1 MNRTLLLA
9 FILNRALFAVT
20 PDPDAVPL
28 FFVPNRGQAAP
39 KVRFMVKGSGLTAH
53 FLPGEIE
60 LRAGGVKVTMR
71 FEGAN
76 PNHRVEGDGRL
87 PGHANFLTGSE
98 TNWRVNLP
106 LYGSVVYRELY
117 PGIDMEYG
125 GAGRNLKSEFLVAA
139 GAAPSQI
146 RVRYL
151 GAGSPSVDADGSLV
165 VPVAGIALRE
175 RAPLVYQERSGV
187 KEFIAGKFL
196 VRGDGTVGF
205 RLGEYDRTL
214 PLRIDPV
221 LSYSTL
227 LGGSGFD
234 SALALAVDSS
244 GSAYVAGFTDSL
256 NFPATNPVQSFNGGG
271 NDVFVAKLSPGGNAL
286 VYCTYLG
293 GSGDDRASAI
303 AVDAQGSAYIAGS
316 TSSQN
321 FPVRSALQPRLAGYR
336 NAFVAKLSPAGNSLV
351 YSTYLGGNASDA
363 ANGIA
368 VDASGSAY
376 VVGDTTSFSFPS
388 TGFQRGIHG
397 VQDAFVAKL
406 SADGSRL
413 AYSTYLGGSSED
425 HGAAIA
431 VDGGGAVYVTGATS
445 STDFPVL
452 NATQR
457 YNGGGQDAFVARLSA
472 DGNYLLFSTYLGGSG
487 GTVGY
492 PEIGQAIALDTNGNA
507 YVTGVTS
514 SPDFPLSGA
523 LQTVRN
529 GAWDAFV
536 TKLDPSGAMVY
547 STYLGGSGVDVG
559 NGIAVDDLGAA
570 YIAGYTI
577 STDLPVSNALQS
589 VNAGDYDAFLARL
602 SPAGDVVQYLSYL
615 GGSGS
620 DSATAVALD
629 PIADVYVAG
638 FTLSTNFPLQNAFQ
652 TSNGGNYGAFVTKV
666 GFSGLPGGA
675 VLSVAVSHTG
685 NFIQGLTGAIYSVI
699 VTNRTGAPA
708 STGAVTV
715 TETVPAGL
723 TLTAMSG
730 AGWTCSSNTCARG
743 DALAGGASYPT
754 ITVTVNVAGNAVSPQ
769 INSVTVSGGGGGSA
783 AATDS
788 TIVTTVPDL
797 TIAKSHTGNF
807 TRGQTGATY
816 TITVSNGGNGPS
828 SGAVT
833 ATESVPTG
841 LTLVSMSGT
850 GWTCPTGGT
859 TCARSDTLAAGASY
873 PAITATVNVSST
885 APANV
890 TNTATVSGGG
900 ETNTAND
907 LAADATA
914 IPSSPP
920 ATISIWPVTAVPGKS
935 SNDSPTTIGVKFR
948 SDVSG
953 NITGIRFY
961 KVAGGNGTHIGLL
974 YSSSGT
980 LLAQATFSGETAS
993 GWQQVDFFTPVAI
1006 AANTTYVAAYF
1017 RNSAFAYDIGYFTST
1032 GVDNAP
1038 LHALRSGADGLNGLY
1053 AYGSSPAFPVN
1064 SWCDTNYW
1072 VDLVFSHL

>member
-20 PDPDAVPL
+20 PEPDAVPL

-60 LRAGGVKVTMR
+60 LRVGGVKVTMR

-76 PNHRVEGDGRL
+76 PKHRVEGDGRL
-87 PGHANFLTGSE
+87 PGHANFLTGSA

-227 LGGSGFD
+227 LGGIGFD
-234 SALALAVDSS
+234 SALALAVDAS

-256 NFPATNPVQSFNGGG
+256 DFPATNPVQSFNGGG

-293 GSGDDRASAI
+293 GAGDDRASAI

-523 LQTVRN
+523 LQTVRK

-536 TKLDPSGAMVY
+536 TKLNPSGAMVY

-615 GGSGS
+615 GGNGS

-675 VLSVAVSHTG
+675 VLSVAVSHMG

-730 AGWTCSSNTCARG
+730 AGWTCGSNTCARG

-769 INSVTVSGGGGGSA
+769 INSVTVSGGGSAGSSIS
-783 AATDS
+783 DS
-788 TIVTTVPDL
+788 TVIN
-797 TIAKSHTGNF
+797 A
-807 TRGQTGATY
+807 
-816 TITVSNGGNGPS
+816 VS
-828 SGAVT
+828 
-833 ATESVPTG
+833 
-841 LTLVSMSGT
+841 
-850 GWTCPTGGT
+850 
-859 TCARSDTLAAGASY
+859 
-873 PAITATVNVSST
+873 
-885 APANV
+885 
-890 TNTATVSGGG
+890 
-900 ETNTAND
+900 
-907 LAADATA
+907 
-914 IPSSPP
+914 SSPP
-920 ATISIWPVTAVPGKS
+920 TVVSGTPAGPTTTPQTFTFTGRDLDGYADIYRMYFLINPNAAIPANTCHGYYDRATNALYLYNDALTVLLGPLTPGTSGTLQNSQCVVSGSTS
-935 SNDSPTTIGVKFR
+935 SLVSGSGTDLTVNIGLGVQGGCSRTNQNVYLWVEDNEGYDTGWVRTGTWNLGAPATHPPTVVSGTPASPTTTPQTFTF
-948 SDVSG
+948 
-953 NITGIRFY
+953 TGR
-961 KVAGGNGTHIGLL
+961 TW
-974 YSSSGT
+974 T
-980 LLAQATFSGETAS
+980 AT
-993 GWQQVDFFTPVAI
+993 PI
-1006 AANTTYVAAYF
+1006 
-1017 RNSAFAYDIGYFTST
+1017 ST
-1032 GVDNAP
+1032 GCT
-1038 LHALRSGADGLNGLY
+1038 S
-1053 AYGSSPAFPVN
+1053 
-1064 SWCDTNYW
+1064 
-1072 VDLVFSHL
+1072 